1 MKRYLLVAVALL
13 AGGALLAAQDAG
25 NKGVPASV
33 MAPEIPPSVQFA
45 GGYPGLALQD
55 LKGKI
60 VLVIFF
66 QSWCPICNGW
76 SSEMFK
82 QIQEAGAGKR
92 DVVLAAVKTDG
103 GGVQGALSYLQ
114 GRVDP
119 AKWLIG
125 ADPNVVW
132 GQAAMGKDE
141 LYLHMLVGPDGN
153 VIERGQAGMFY
164 TEDNNNRF
172 VLADRIKKLLS
183 DAKTETFLP
192 KDKTYPDILA
202 PIVQAAELRQ
212 YGLALRLCDAAARG
226 AAKEAVATLKADLLQ
241 AIDDRSKALGEVLAK
256 ADADGAARIE
266 AFLELKR
273 IAANLGTSTAG
284 KAAAKAVSAAAKD
297 KTLAGEMQAGQE
309 YVTLHEQAAKVK
321 DFAKN
326 FQFVTALKSLAQK
339 HPGTKFGKMAADEA
353 AIIEKAGRP
362 TKSS

>member
-1 MKRYLLVAVALL
+1 MKRCLWVAVALL
-13 AGGALLAAQDAG
+13 AGGALWAAQEAG
-25 NKGVPASV
+25 PKGAPASI

-76 SSEMFK
+76 SGEMFK

-103 GGVQGALSYLQ
+103 GGVQGALRYLQ
-114 GRVDP
+114 GRADP
-119 AKWLIG
+119 AKWLVG
-125 ADPNVVW
+125 SDPNVVW

-153 VIERGQAGMFY
+153 VIERGQAGRFY
-164 TEDNNNRF
+164 TRDKTYF

-183 DAKTETFLP
+183 DAKTETVLP

-212 YGLALRLCDAAARG
+212 YGLALRLCNLAARG

-273 IAANLGTSTAG
+273 IAANLGRSAVG
-284 KAAAKAVSAAAKD
+284 KSAAKAVSAAAKD

-309 YVTLHEQAAKVK
+309 YTTLHEQAAKVK

-326 FQFVTALKSLAQK
+326 FQFVTALKSLAQR

-353 AIIEKAGRP
+353 ATIEKASRP